1 MDYTIANTNPVIL
14 TAAGRQPNIFFE
26 GVAKAILATSA
37 GTQILVRDPV
47 GDTAESFGNPWI
59 SSKRYSAND
68 VVQGSDGQYYVSL
81 INGNVNLNP
90 VTTTGNWTFLYSVE
104 WNAGTTYKEGSVI
117 TYQTLLYQSLQSTNL
132 NRNPVTETTYWVI
145 INLAYVS
152 TVTYTAGQ
160 NVVGP
165 DGVFYTALRTTIGD
179 TPASSPSDWV
189 GTSAAAAASATAA
202 AASATSAAA
211 SASTATTQAS
221 NASTSAATATT
232 QATNAA
238 ASAATAT
245 TQASNASTSASNAS
259 TSATNAAASASTAST
274 QASNA
279 STSATSAA
287 SSATSATA
295 SASTATTQASN
306 ASTSA
311 SNASTSASNASTSE
325 TNAAASASTATTQA
339 TAASSSASAASTSA
353 SNASNSAAAASSSA
367 SAASTSASNAST
379 SAAAALVSE
388 NNSTSSANASAASA
402 AAAAAIV
409 NISSVT
415 TFTNPLA
422 RAVQVSITAATSASN
437 GIQQLTNVQNN
448 FGTGNFALQWRGS
461 VPDWTPAADVILLN
475 KHDGT
480 NGYILTLLTTGIL
493 RTTINGTNYDSTVAT
508 GMADGYVAVID
519 VDITRSSASAAGS
532 VVYTLNGVI
541 LGASVAIT
549 ATGDT
554 TTELLANGDFAT
566 DTVWTKGTGWTIAAG
581 VASFT
586 ATGSAAGLSQP
597 IAFVAG
603 RVYTVTVTLT
613 RVAGSI
619 QLMRFEG
626 GTAVGTTTVSASGTY
641 TQYLTAVTGNVT
653 FVINAGSTFT
663 GTVDNVSL
671 KSILLTVDNTSSL
684 YVCGTSAVRSASQWF
699 IHRLF
704 NFAKTASENLTMFV
718 NGVPAAYVG
727 ASQTNAVSNPDAEG
741 GVTTGWAANNTG
753 GAIAVNSTSPIS
765 GTYDFLVTS
774 AAANYG
780 VRTDVLSMVTG
791 AKYRLKFK
799 YRAAAGSWN
808 VRVNNGN
815 AYNNTAGYGP
825 IGLTEDG
832 TVQTFSV
839 EFTASAGGADLHF
852 YDSSAGSTTLYLDDV
867 SFVRIG
873 ITSELLAQ
881 NAQTDN
887 GQVLDSSGNKQH
899 ALLPVA
905 GATVLPQPYNFQ
917 VRWANTWAGTSEL
930 QYLAGV
936 NQAILS
942 ANAVIDEVLAEISGT
957 AVDGTLGDGVD
968 ADRYA
973 TIAGNTGLITGANFL
988 ALAAKTTDGTNRK
1001 LTWTPS
1007 AAFTGT
1013 IKFTV
1018 RGYVRD

>member
-1 MDYTIANTNPVIL
+1 MARYGDLGTQYFDDAGDPLVNGKVYFYETGTTTLKATYADVDYTIANTNPVIL

-47 GDTAESFGNPWI
+47 GDTAETFGNPWI

-152 TVTYTAGQ
+152 TVTYTVGQ

-202 AASATSAAA
+202 LASQVASAA

-311 SNASTSASNASTSE
+311 SNASTSASNAATSE

-353 SNASNSAAAASSSA
+353 TNASNSAAAASSSA
-367 SAASTSASNAST
+367 SAASTSASNAAT

-388 NNSTSSANASAASA
+388 NNSTSSATASAASA

-422 RAVQVSITAATSASN
+422 RAVQVAITAATSASN

-448 FGTGNFALQWRGS
+448 FNIGNFALQWRGS
-461 VPDWTPAADVILLN
+461 VPDWTPTANVILIN

-508 GMADGYVAVID
+508 GMTDNYVAVID

-541 LGASVAIT
+541 LGASVAI
-549 ATGDT
+549 
-554 TTELLANGDFAT
+554 
-566 DTVWTKGTGWTIAAG
+566 AAG
-581 VASFT
+581 APV
-586 ATGSAAGLSQP
+586 
-597 IAFVAG
+597 
-603 RVYTVTVTLT
+603 
-613 RVAGSI
+613 
-619 QLMRFEG
+619 
-626 GTAVGTTTVSASGTY
+626 
-641 TQYLTAVTGNVT
+641 
-653 FVINAGSTFT
+653 
-663 GTVDNVSL
+663 
-671 KSILLTVDNTSSL
+671 TVDNTSSL
-684 YVCGTSAVRSASQWF
+684 YVCGTSAVRSAAQWF
-699 IHRLF
+699 SHRLF
-704 NFAKTASENLTMFV
+704 NRAKTVAENLSMFV
-718 NGVPAAYVG
+718 NGMAAADVG
-727 ASQTNAVSNPDAEG
+727 ASQTELSLETNFETGSLAGSGLLSGAG
-741 GVTTGWAANNTG
+741 GTY
-753 GAIAVNSTSPIS
+753 AINSTSPIS
-765 GTYDFLVTS
+765 GVYDGKFVYSSGTS
-774 AAANYG
+774 AIYITTTTIPVSNKTYRLSFDVKG
-780 VRTDVLSMVTG
+780 STSGLTIGRVQCRTNTTG
-791 AKYRLKFK
+791 AASGGSQNLTGTVAITTTTSRASFTFVPSVAIQSFRLDTLSGF
-799 YRAAAGSWN
+799 AAA
-808 VRVNNGN
+808 
-815 AYNNTAGYGP
+815 
-825 IGLTEDG
+825 D
-832 TVQTFSV
+832 TFQIDNISV
-839 EFTASAGGADLHF
+839 
-852 YDSSAGSTTLYLDDV
+852 V
-867 SFVRIG
+867 CIG

-899 ALLPVA
+899 AKLAEA
-905 GATVLPQPYNFQ
+905 GMSTQGAISARRRE
-917 VRWANTWAGTSEL
+917 VRWTNTWAGTLEL
-930 QYLAGV
+930 QYIGGI
-936 NQAILS
+936 NQAILPS
-942 ANAVIDEVLAEISGT
+942 NAYIESIVGTVSGAT
-957 AVDGTLGDGVD
+957 PHDIIVGDGSD
-968 ADRYA
+968 TDRYV
-973 TIAGNTGLITGANFL
+973 TITT
-988 ALAAKTTDGTNRK
+988 ALAAGTNTFTVANRTTDATNLK
-1001 LTWTPS
+1001 LTVTPDT
-1007 AAFTGT
+1007 AATMSIAWVIT
-1013 IKFTV
+1013 YY
-1018 RGYVRD
+1018 RLES